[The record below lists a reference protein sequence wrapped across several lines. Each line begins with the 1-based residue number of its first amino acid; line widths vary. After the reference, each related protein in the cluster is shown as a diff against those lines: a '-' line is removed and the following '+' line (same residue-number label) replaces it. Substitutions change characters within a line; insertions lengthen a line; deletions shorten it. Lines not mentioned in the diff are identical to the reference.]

1 MTNKIAVITGGLSG
15 IGLASAK
22 ALIQQGHTVVI
33 GSRRCNTKEVSSIQ
47 SSLDKKVIFYQLDVS
62 DQKSVASFSNQIEK

>member
-1 MTNKIAVITGGLSG
+1 MTNKIAIITGGLSG

-33 GSRRCNTKEVSSIQ
+33 GSRRCNTGGF
-47 SSLDKKVIFYQLDVS
+47 LN
-62 DQKSVASFSNQIEK
+62 SNS